1 MEAEIITIGDEILIG
16 QIVDTNS
23 SWLGKRLSAL
33 GVDIRQITSIRDNR
47 ESILQ
52 QLADSESRVNLIII
66 TGGLGPTRDDVTKD
80 VLCEFFNTKLVR
92 NEKVLKR
99 IEHFFI
105 SREREVLESNCRQ
118 ADLPLACTILHNL
131 VGTASG
137 MWFEKKGKIFISMP
151 GVPYEMEHLMQE
163 EVMPRLSSHF
173 KLPFIMYH
181 TIMTEGIG
189 ESILAEIIRKWKDIL
204 AVEQIKIAYL
214 PSPGMVKIRLTA
226 HGEEKNK
233 LTEKVSRKAKE
244 LIEFIPTYVFRV
256 NDECPESNIAKLLLE
271 KKLTVST
278 AESCTG
284 GYLAH
289 LLTSISGSSTYFLG
303 SIVAYSNEI
312 KKNQLSVLEEDL
324 KSHGAVSREV
334 VQQMAVNVRKKIGA
348 DFGLATSGIAG
359 PNGGTE
365 EKPVGTVW
373 VSIATANGV
382 YSKRFIFEKNRHRNT
397 QRAAYAAISM
407 LRRYLKGQL
416 KVGLE

>member
-173 KLPFIMYH
+173 KLPFIIHH

-189 ESILAEIIRKWKDIL
+189 ESILAEIIRKWEDSL

-244 LIEFIPTYVFRV
+244 LIELIPTYVYGV
-256 NDECPESNIAKLLLE
+256 NDESPESNIAKLLIE

-303 SIVAYSNEI
+303 SIVAY
-312 KKNQLSVLEEDL
+312 
-324 KSHGAVSREV
+324 
-334 VQQMAVNVRKKIGA
+334 
-348 DFGLATSGIAG
+348 
-359 PNGGTE
+359 
-365 EKPVGTVW
+365 
-373 VSIATANGV
+373 
-382 YSKRFIFEKNRHRNT
+382 
-397 QRAAYAAISM
+397 
-407 LRRYLKGQL
+407 
-416 KVGLE
+416 